1 MNNPTMEVSIMSTTT
16 ENKIINLKN
25 SLDYKKESIVTHII
39 SKNKNTSIVGYAF
52 DRGQSILPCTA
63 EVNATIHILEGRAE
77 VMIAGKNYDLDE
89 GEMILMPKNKP
100 HALFAKTKLK
110 LALFKG

>member
-1 MNNPTMEVSIMSTTT
+1 MSTTA

-25 SLDYKKESIVTHII
+25 SLDYKKESIVTHIV

-52 DRGQSILPCTA
+52 DRGQSILPRT
-63 EVNATIHILEGRAE
+63 EDFNTTIHILEGKAE
-77 VMIAGKNYDLDE
+77 VMIAGQNYDLNE
-89 GEMILMPKNKP
+89 GEMILMPKNEP

-110 LALFKG
+110 LALIKG